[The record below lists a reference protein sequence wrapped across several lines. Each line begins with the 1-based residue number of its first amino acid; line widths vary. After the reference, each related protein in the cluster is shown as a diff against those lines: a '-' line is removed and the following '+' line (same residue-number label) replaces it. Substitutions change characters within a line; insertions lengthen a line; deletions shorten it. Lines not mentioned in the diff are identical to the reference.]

1 MVGPIWKL
9 RWGDEFKF
17 SEWKGMKPYAIDCH
31 SNYSNC
37 MYSNHSNYSICFLL
51 LDYTSLV
58 RLLLLLLLM
67 MMIRHD

>member
-17 SEWKGMKPYAIDCH
+17 SEWKGMKPYAIVIIVIVC
-31 SNYSNC
+31 
-37 MYSNHSNYSICFLL
+37 NHSNYSICFLL

-58 RLLLLLLLM
+58 RLLLLLLLLM